1 MADKIGNYKTIL
13 TIALLSSSL
22 AFLPVLWLESDRRN
36 NEDIRN
42 NQTNCSADSKVY
54 VSTSSVLQSTYTF
67 PILLVVR
74 LLGFYCFDATNFLLD
89 ACCLTM
95 TRKHGGDFA
104 RQKMFTMTSMIFV
117 PIIVGVLIDYI
128 SEYRGELT
136 KRLNIDLIYSV
147 WFLIGFKDYSIAF
160 YISTG
165 MTLSVIALIHQLDVE
180 VEKNKQS
187 FINTAKKIV
196 GMIDMDAFFIAEAIV
211 GICSGWHRS
220 FFPVYVDV
228 ELENSKI
235 LFGMNYL
242 SQFVFSSV

>member
-1 MADKIGNYKTIL
+1 
-13 TIALLSSSL
+13 
-22 AFLPVLWLESDRRN
+22 
-36 NEDIRN
+36 
-42 NQTNCSADSKVY
+42 
-54 VSTSSVLQSTYTF
+54 
-67 PILLVVR
+67 
-74 LLGFYCFDATNFLLD
+74 
-89 ACCLTM
+89 
-95 TRKHGGDFA
+95 
-104 RQKMFTMTSMIFV
+104 
-117 PIIVGVLIDYI
+117 
-128 SEYRGELT
+128 
-136 KRLNIDLIYSV
+136 
-147 WFLIGFKDYSIAF
+147 
-160 YISTG
+160 